1 MGAECVQC
9 LCLKVRLAKVV
20 VDVAVAALAVSCF
33 AVGRFLPR
41 MCLSCG
47 HFAASRL
54 SPSVGGPGWAGV
66 LAACLRAALGA
77 MSRAPHVI
85 H

>member
-9 LCLKVRLAKVV
+9 LFLKMRLAKVV

-33 AVGRFLPR
+33 AVGRCLLR

-47 HFAASRL
+47 HSAASRL
-54 SPSVGGPGWAGV
+54 SPSVGGPGWAGG
-66 LAACLRAALGA
+66 LAECLRAVPGA

-85 H
+85 Y